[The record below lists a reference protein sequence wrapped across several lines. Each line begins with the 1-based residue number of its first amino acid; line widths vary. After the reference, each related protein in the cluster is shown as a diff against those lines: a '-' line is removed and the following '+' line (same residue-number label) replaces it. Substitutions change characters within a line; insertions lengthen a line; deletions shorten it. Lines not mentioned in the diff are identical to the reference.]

1 MTALSRVPAR
11 PAQTARSGLAAP
23 AAQVLL
29 KGQATLAPAAA
40 APYRASTIIAR
51 AAERGRQLLGMTPE
65 PVLEVRT
72 AQVAT
77 VIPAYNEQDTIAD
90 VLRSLLE
97 QSRLPDVVYVIANN
111 CDDATVDVA
120 ARFEGVHRR
129 RIRGNDYACR
139 IEVHDMG
146 ANADKKVGALNY
158 GFGLASWADY
168 LLGVDG
174 DTLLDRNCVRDLELE
189 MASDSRIGGISAI
202 YDILYRQDAGP
213 METFLVAGQ
222 RKQFAEFEMDNLLSE
237 RRMTVLGG
245 QTTLFRVD
253 ALRDVCRSKRIAE
266 PWVRD
271 SAVEDGLLTLWIA
284 AEGYQTLISPT
295 ARAHVDSM
303 PTLGALHHQ
312 QVKWVSG
319 GADLMLRN
327 PLHPNLRLRWRETTG
342 MVTNIVTRLGFI
354 VLLLAALDVHAFR
367 FRPLWLIPPAVAVL
381 LNLKIASTMQT
392 RGWRDYLFA
401 ILAVPAE
408 VYMWVR
414 MSHFCAAW
422 GKQLSK
428 SGKDAWAAQARAERG
443 GGGKDQLWPL
453 IVTTS
458 VLAGLAIGWRHLS
471 GPDHS
476 AILRIGWPVLF
487 AVTITQT
494 VIMARKVLRR
504 TRGFKV

>member
-1 MTALSRVPAR
+1 MTALTRAPQGAPGTTATPLTYR
-11 PAQTARSGLAAP
+11 PAA
-23 AAQVLL
+23 
-29 KGQATLAPAAA
+29 
-40 APYRASTIIAR
+40 IIAR
-51 AAERGRQLLGMTPE
+51 AAERGRQLLGIVQE
-65 PVLEVRT
+65 PALEVRT
-72 AQVAT
+72 AQIAT
-77 VIPAYNEQDTIAD
+77 VIPAYNEQDSIAD
-90 VLRSLLE
+90 VLKSLLE
-97 QSRLPDVVYVIANN
+97 QSRLPDVIYVVANN
-111 CDDATVDVA
+111 CDDATADIA

-158 GFGLASWADY
+158 GFGLAAWADY

-174 DTLLDRNCVRDLELE
+174 DTVLDRNCVRDLELE

-202 YDILYRQDAGP
+202 YDILYRPGAGP

-222 RKQFAEFEMDNLLSE
+222 RKQFAEFEMDNLLNE

-245 QTTLFRVD
+245 QATLFRVD
-253 ALRDVCRSKRIAE
+253 TLRDVCRSKRIAA

-342 MVTNIVTRLGFI
+342 MLVNIVTRLGFI

-401 ILAVPAE
+401 LFALPAE

-422 GKQLSK
+422 AKQLSK
-428 SGKDAWAAQARAERG
+428 SGKDSWAAQARAERG
-443 GGGKDQLWPL
+443 GGGKDQLSPL
-453 IVTTS
+453 LVTAAI
-458 VLAGLAIGWRHLS
+458 LAALAVGWWHLS
-471 GPDHS
+471 SHDQS
-476 AILRIGWPVLF
+476 SILRIGWPVLF
-487 AVTITQT
+487 SVTITQT
-494 VIMARKVLRR
+494 AVMARKVLRR
-504 TRGFKV
+504 TRGFRV